1 MFELHHERD
10 VETSDL
16 QGTNTVNALFNEVGT
31 TSVTNYYLYQN
42 LFLLAKY
49 TSIRMCLLPQTLG
62 RNKK

>member
-49 TSIRMCLLPQTLG
+49 TKHKNESAPTNTR
-62 RNKK
+62 KE